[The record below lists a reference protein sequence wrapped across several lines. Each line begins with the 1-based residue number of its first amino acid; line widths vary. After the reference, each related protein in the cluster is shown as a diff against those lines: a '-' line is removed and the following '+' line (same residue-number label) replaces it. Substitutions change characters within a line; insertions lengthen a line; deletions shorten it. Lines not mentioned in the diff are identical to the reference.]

1 MELQTEE
8 VNMSLEKIVVIKR
21 ATPFEEL
28 LRRHAT
34 TSQVQFYLESRGESY
49 QYYLSTHHDY
59 QQGLRQTMAG
69 IPTTIRSQVV
79 DKEQI
84 ATFHFSEKDAVVV
97 VGDPGLFVNAAKY
110 VGEQPVIVVNP
121 DPKRFD
127 DVFTS
132 CSPADFS
139 PLLHKTLAG
148 EMDIEKLTMAE
159 AHLNDGQ
166 TLLALNDF
174 YVGRNTHVSA
184 RYELELGHN
193 RERQSSSGIIV
204 STGTGSTGWLTSV
217 MKGAYRLAG
226 VKQTSKDVP
235 FPRDAPYLLFAV
247 REPFPSKITGTDL
260 VYGRATRDSPL
271 RIYSNM
277 PENGVIFSDGI
288 ESDYLSF
295 NSGCIATI
303 VPAEQ
308 KVHRVKSGGTIQAG
322 QKFINKMVGEGWREY
337 T

>member
-1 MELQTEE
+1 M
-8 VNMSLEKIVVIKR
+8 NLEKIVVIQK

-34 TSQVQFYLESRGESY
+34 TSQVKFYLQSRGESY
-49 QYYLSTHHDY
+49 EYYVNAHQDY
-59 QQGLRQTMAG
+59 RQGVQQTIAG
-69 IPTTIRSQVV
+69 ITAAMRSQVV
-79 DKEQI
+79 DKEHLP
-84 ATFHFSEKDAVVV
+84 TFHFSEKDLVVV

-121 DPKRFD
+121 DPARFD

-132 CSPADFS
+132 CSPATFS
-139 PLLHKTLAG
+139 ALLRKTLAG
-148 EMDIEKLTMAE
+148 EAETENLTMAE
-159 AHLNDGQ
+159 ASLNDGQ

-174 YVGRNTHVSA
+174 YIGRNNHVSA
-184 RYELELGHN
+184 RYEIELNHQ

-217 MKGAYRLAG
+217 MVGAYHLAG
-226 VKQTSKDVP
+226 VKRLSQEVP

-247 REPFPSKITGTDL
+247 REPFPSKMTGTNL
-260 VYGRATRDSPL
+260 VYGKITKDSPL

-277 PENGVIFSDGI
+277 PEKGVIFSDGI

-295 NSGCIATI
+295 NSGCTATI
-303 VPAEQ
+303 APAKQ
-308 KVHRVKSGGTIQAG
+308 KVHWVKA
-322 QKFINKMVGEGWREY
+322 
-337 T
+337 